1 MAATKIADII
11 VPEVF
16 NPYVIERTAELSAF
30 WQSGVVE
37 TVEGLN
43 VLGMEG
49 GQLVS
54 MPFFQD
60 LSGAD
65 EILTDSADLTV
76 DKIAADKDIG
86 VLHARG
92 KAWGVNDLAKA
103 LSGADPMA
111 AIGDLVADYWAR
123 RKQVVLIETLNGALA
138 AANMTAN
145 VHDISGLTGGAEIID
160 GASFVDATAKLGDNN
175 LKLNA
180 VAMHSATVA
189 KLKKDD
195 LITFIPDSEGKA
207 HLPFY
212 QGKRVIEDDS
222 LPVATDVYTT
232 YLFGPGAVGHAD
244 GLAPVPTETDRDSL
258 AGEDVLI
265 NRQHFVMHPRGI
277 QWNPQGGVPASTT
290 PSNTELADGLNW
302 NRVYEPK
309 NIRIVQFIHKI
320 A

>member
-1 MAATKIADII
+1 MVATKIADII

-16 NPYVIERTAELSAF
+16 NPYILQRTAELSAF

-37 TVEGLN
+37 NVEGLS
-43 VLGMEG
+43 VLGLEG
-49 GQLVS
+49 GQLVT

-60 LSGAD
+60 LQGSD
-65 EILTDSADLTV
+65 EILTDAADLTV
-76 DKIAADKDIG
+76 EKITADKDVA

-92 KAWGVNDLAKA
+92 KAWGVNDLARA

-123 RKQVVLIETLNGALA
+123 RKQAALISTLNGAMA

-145 VHDISGLTGGAEIID
+145 VLDISALVGSAGIID
-160 GASFVDATAKLGDNN
+160 GASFVDATALLGDNN
-175 LKLNA
+175 MKLSA

-195 LITFIPDSEGKA
+195 LIAFIPDSEGKA
-207 HLPFY
+207 QLPFY
-212 QGKRVIEDDS
+212 QGKRVIEDDG
-222 LPVATDVYTT
+222 LPVAAGDYTT

-244 GLAPVPTETDRDSL
+244 GLAPVPTETDRDAL
-258 AGEDVLI
+258 GGEDILI
-265 NRQHFVMHPRGI
+265 NRQHFVLHPRGI
-277 QWNPQGGVPASTT
+277 RWNPQVGVPASTT
-290 PSNTELADGLNW
+290 PNNTELAAGANW
-302 NRVYEPK
+302 TRVYEPK
-309 NIRIVQFIHKI
+309 NIRIVQFIHRI

>member
-16 NPYVIERTAELSAF
+16 NDYITERTAELSAF
-30 WQSGVVE
+30 WQSGVVQ

-43 VLGMEG
+43 LNGMEG
-49 GQLVS
+49 GQTLT

-60 LSGAD
+60 LTGSD
-65 EILTDSADLTV
+65 EILNDAVDLTV
-76 DKIAADKDIG
+76 EKISTDRDVA

-92 KAWGVNDLAKA
+92 KAWGVNDLARA

-123 RKQVVLIETLNGALA
+123 RKQAVLISTLNGAMA

-145 VHDISGLTGGAEIID
+145 VHDISGLSGLAGVID

-175 LKLNA
+175 VKLTA

-195 LITFIPDSEGKA
+195 LIAFIPDSEGKSQIA
-207 HLPFY
+207 FY
-212 QGKRVIEDDS
+212 QGKRVIEDDG
-222 LPVATDVYTT
+222 LPVSTGTYTT

-244 GLAPVPTETDRDSL
+244 GLAPVPTETDRDAL
-258 AGEDVLI
+258 GGEDILI
-265 NRQHFVMHPRGI
+265 NRQHFVLHPRGI
-277 QWNPQGGVPASTT
+277 RWSPQGGVPAATT

-302 NRVYEPK
+302 TRVYEPK
-309 NIRIVQFIHKI
+309 NIRIVQFKHKI